1 MWEIIQHG
9 PLLLYDFLF
18 CRWSPVHEILLL
30 PATQHNS
37 ERKTVFGS
45 GREANPRP
53 EHTTPKTQRKKKTR
67 EKKIKEGEPDTA
79 AAALARSALPL
90 RVSPYKSRPPPPLPC
105 TPSPRRRSP
114 QPLALIAP
122 RPRLA
127 VAPSR
132 SPPRRRGEHPRAR
145 PSTAWLV
152 DCLLC
157 SFRSDSIR
165 FDPRRGR

>member
-1 MWEIIQHG
+1 MAPQVSSDILWKIIQHG
-9 PLLLYDFLF
+9 P
-18 CRWSPVHEILLL
+18 
-30 PATQHNS
+30 T
-37 ERKTVFGS
+37 G
-45 GREANPRP
+45 
-53 EHTTPKTQRKKKTR
+53 HTTHNAKQFSEADEKPTPGQSTPHRKRKGKKKTR

-79 AAALARSALPL
+79 AAALARFALPL
-90 RVSPYKSRPPPPLPC
+90 RVFPHKSRPPPPLPC

-122 RPRLA
+122 RPRLV

-157 SFRSDSIR
+157 SFHSDSIR
-165 FDPRRGR
+165 FDPRRRR